1 MDTAA
6 FVEAVEDGNR
16 TELSRLGSSKSLYA
30 LTGGEMDADHIYAV
44 VAALAGAQA
53 DRFETWADEADGE
66 LADALSAAAET
77 ERDRA
82 SEAAGETDESVE
94 GGLFD
99 GLDDCDGAVE
109 RAGGF
114 VAATIVTKKLQE
126 QLVGFFVGQADPT
139 TAQTFRSYGDELG
152 ERREAA
158 LAALEAVCADESDR
172 EVAVEAAGGVITA
185 AYEVYVDRLEAMG
198 VNPKPVC

>member
-1 MDTAA
+1 MDTAG
-6 FVEAVEDGNR
+6 FVDAVEEEHR

-30 LTGGEMDADHIYAV
+30 LTGGEMDEDHVFAV
-44 VAALAGAQA
+44 VETLSTAQA
-53 DRFETWADEADGE
+53 DRYEAWADDAGGD
-66 LADALSAAAET
+66 LADALAAAAAD

-82 SEAAGETDESVE
+82 SDAAGETDETVE

-99 GLDDCDGAVE
+99 GLDACEGAVE

-114 VAATIVTKKLQE
+114 VAATVVAKKLQE
-126 QLVGFFVGQADPT
+126 QLVGFFVGQADPR
-139 TAQTFRSYGDELG
+139 TAETFRGYGRELE

-158 LAALEAVCADESDR
+158 LSALDAVCADDADR
-172 EVAVEAAGGVITA
+172 EAALAAAGGVVTA
-185 AYEVYVDRLEAMG
+185 AYEVYVERLEAMG